1 MGLFFVFYF
10 ILNLE
15 KQMDIANIIL
25 RYKREENAGLGRIF
39 RLLRRIPRL
48 ETMGDIVLYKT
59 IINTLSLNGYLIED
73 RSITRHFREINK
85 DDYLQD
91 EKREIIKDI
100 KEGACRSREKFL
112 NNKERS

>member
-1 MGLFFVFYF
+1 
-10 ILNLE
+10 
-15 KQMDIANIIL
+15 MDIANIIL

-73 RSITRHFREINK
+73 RSITRHFKDMNT
-85 DDYLQD
+85 DDYLQEERRD
-91 EKREIIKDI
+91 IIKDL
-100 KEGACRSREKFL
+100 KEGASQSRVKFL